1 MITFLI
7 IIGACIICAIV
18 CNCVINSRVNALQDQ
33 LRVQRNMLASL
44 EVLAEDAD
52 ILPAMRFNPDRNSYQ
67 IVRLNLKGQCV
78 ILAEFSIETYGHQDA
93 YLLADELIETIEQ
106 FRYYNK

>member
-44 EVLAEDAD
+44 EVLAENAEQ
-52 ILPAMRFNPDRNSYQ
+52 LPMMRYNIDRHSYQ
-67 IVRLNLKGQCV
+67 IVRTNDGGQLV
-78 ILAEFSIETYGHQDA
+78 VLAEFSIETYGCEDA
-93 YLLADELIETIEQ
+93 RQLADELIETIEQ

>member
-1 MITFLI
+1 MTPFFIALAAVGI
-7 IIGACIICAIV
+7 AAIV
-18 CNCVINSRVNALQDQ
+18 CNCISNSRVNALQDQ

-52 ILPAMRFNPDRNSYQ
+52 FPPAMRFNPDRNSYQ

-78 ILAEFSIETYGHQDA
+78 ILAEFSIEAYGGEDA
-93 YLLADELIETIEQ
+93 RQLADELIETIEQ